1 MPGFLGGSSSSS
13 GGGVGGA
20 ITFNTEFIDPV
31 TKLRVSQP
39 ENLID
44 TDFEYGLQPTKWET
58 VELINNIP
66 SFFSKSGDTT
76 IPNVTSITSI
86 VGSREITVRTSLDH
100 GLSVGIPINVSG
112 TKSITSDGAYIINSI
127 PNPRTFTYLARE
139 NQFQT
144 AGIEDLYTS
153 IVTGEFFQGSQ
164 IRISEGAGIVT
175 DAETPSV
182 LTVKTD
188 SPHGFGPNT
197 PLYFLNLNSSITQ
210 EFDSTNTEQKSFDA
224 SNNVTARTFD
234 GSNTSQSLLVNFNNR
249 ASSSPASVASSVS
262 GVNTTDN
269 EITVTH
275 VTENFNGRPIGTALQ
290 YNVNAASG
298 YFATNP
304 RGVVFLKTNS
314 GLGLNS
320 STFRVSAVPNGST
333 IAITSNISGTFQIA
347 DLVANFAGNNSA
359 TEDQINVSLEQST
372 VYEFDGDN
380 SGSQTFTVS
389 SIGSLG
395 SITFTQ
401 VTNWTVGQMV
411 LYSTTGSAAS
421 GLTNNTTYWVTALN
435 ASTNLINISAE
446 PNGETLTAISGGTG
460 TQTFRSIS
468 VSVDKDIIAVPGH
481 NFQEADMVV
490 YDYPEDGRLT
500 TGDDSS
506 DHYFVKRVYDST
518 FISLTRVKGFVK
530 DGTTEAKA
538 ATSAAAILAVAPGS
552 PSGSYWIKPEGS
564 DTAYQTYCEMTTAGG
579 GWTQIMKLS
588 SNTLLTN
595 NTSTNVA
602 APVSGAQHTFAP
614 NWDGWAWNQDSQF
627 TTLFPLANN
636 ATFADV
642 DSFSPL
648 FYKMPFNDVM
658 IMQITN
664 PANSIAWR
672 HNLRISNMRAV
683 TGGTNNSTYGNQWLH
698 PANLINNPDEWS
710 MVRRLGTHSGTTQL
724 LLQPGTR
731 LYGFKILADYGNNFG
746 NVGTFLTGGYTSL
759 TSDNVTGHGVS
770 MIGMGGTGN
779 TSGRWGGGIGFTYV
793 TGPRA
798 WRGSGHWWQQGDSSG
813 ATNNRAFLN
822 LAVFVRPL

>member
-1 MPGFLGGSSSSS
+1 MPGFLGGSSS
-13 GGGVGGA
+13 GGGGTGGT
-20 ITFNTEFIDPV
+20 INFPTEFIDPV
-31 TKLRVSQP
+31 TKLRISQP

-76 IPNVTSITSI
+76 IPNIIAITTI

-112 TKSITSDGAYIINSI
+112 TKSITADGAYIINSI
-127 PNPRTFTYLARE
+127 PNARTFTYLGRE

-153 IVTGEFFQGSQ
+153 IITGEFFQGSQ
-164 IRISEGAGIVT
+164 IKISEAAGIVT

-210 EFDSTNTEQKSFDA
+210 EFDSTNTEAKSFDS

-234 GSNTSQSLLVNFNNR
+234 GSNTVQSINIDFSNR
-249 ASSSPASVASSVS
+249 AASSPVSVASSVS
-262 GVNTTDN
+262 GVNTVDN

-275 VTENFNGRPIGTALQ
+275 SSENFNGRQIGTALQ

-298 YFATNP
+298 YFADNP
-304 RGVVFLKTNS
+304 RGVVFLKTAA
-314 GLGLNS
+314 GLGINS
-320 STFRVSAVPNGST
+320 STFRVSAVPDGSV
-333 IAITSNISGTFQIA
+333 IEITSNISGTFQIA
-347 DLVANFAGNNSA
+347 DLAATFAGNNAA
-359 TEDQINVSLEQST
+359 TEDQINITLT
-372 VYEFDGDN
+372 NGTDYEFDGDN
-380 SGSQTFTVS
+380 SVTATYTVS
-389 SIGSLG
+389 SIGGLG
-395 SITFTQ
+395 SITFTAN
-401 VTNWTVGQMV
+401 TNWTIGQMV
-411 LYSTTGSAAS
+411 RYSTTGAAAT

-435 ASTNLINISAE
+435 ASTNLINISDE
-446 PNGETLTAISGGTG
+446 PGGDTLTAISGGTG
-460 TQTFRSIS
+460 TQTFTSIS
-468 VSVDKDIIAVPGH
+468 VSLDRDIIAIPGH
-481 NFQEADMVV
+481 DFQEADMVL
-490 YDYPEDGRLT
+490 YSYPEEGRIT
-500 TGDDSS
+500 TASDSS
-506 DHYFVKRVYDST
+506 DYYFVKKVYDST
-518 FISLTRVKGFVK
+518 YISLTSVKGFVR
-530 DGTTEAKA
+530 DGTTEARA
-538 ATSAAAILAVAPGS
+538 ATSAAEILAVAPES
-552 PSGSYWIKPEGS
+552 PSGSYWIKPAGS
-564 DTAYQTYCEMTTAGG
+564 ETAYLTYCEMTTSGG

-595 NTSTNVA
+595 NTSSNVA
-602 APVSGAQHTFAP
+602 APIAGAAHTFAP

-648 FYKMPFNDVM
+648 FYKMPFNDIM
-658 IMQITN
+658 IMQISDPVN
-664 PANSIAWR
+664 AVAWR
-672 HNLRISNMRAV
+672 HDVQIANMRAV
-683 TGGTNNSTYGNQWLH
+683 TGGTNNSTYGNTWLY
-698 PANLINNPDEWS
+698 PPQFASNSDEWS
-710 MVRRLGTHSGTTQL
+710 MVRRLGTHPGTTQL
-724 LLQPGTR
+724 LLQPNGR
-731 LYGFKILADYGNNFG
+731 FGFKVLADTGNNFG
-746 NVGTFLTGGYTSL
+746 NVGTFLTGGFTTL
-759 TSDNVTGHGVS
+759 TSGNVTGHGVS
-770 MIGMGGTGN
+770 MIGMGGVST

>member
-1 MPGFLGGSSSSS
+1 MPGFLGGSSS
-13 GGGVGGA
+13 GGGGAGGT
-20 ITFNTEFIDPV
+20 INFPSEFIDPV

-76 IPNVTSITSI
+76 IPNVSSMTSI

-139 NQFQT
+139 NQFET

-153 IVTGEFFQGSQ
+153 IITGEFFQGSQ
-164 IRISEGAGIVT
+164 IKISEGAGIVT
-175 DAETPSV
+175 DAETPSI

-234 GSNTSQSLLVNFNNR
+234 GSNTAEFLPVNFNNR

-262 GVNTTDN
+262 GVNTVDN

-275 VTENFNGRPIGTALQ
+275 TSENFSGRAIGTALQ

-304 RGVVFLKTNS
+304 RGVVFLKTSS
-314 GLGLNS
+314 GLGASS
-320 STFRVSAVPNGST
+320 STFQVSAVPNGNT
-333 IAITSNISGTFQIA
+333 IEITSNISGSFQIA
-347 DLVANFAGNNSA
+347 DLVATFAGNNSA
-359 TEDQINVSLEQST
+359 TEEQINVILEQST
-372 VYEFDGDN
+372 AYEFDGDN
-380 SGSQTFTVS
+380 SESETFTVS

-411 LYSTTGSAAS
+411 RYSTTGAAAN

-435 ASTNLINISAE
+435 ASTNLINISE
-446 PNGETLTAISGGTG
+446 QPDGETLTAISGGTG
-460 TQTFRSIS
+460 IQTFTSIS

-481 NFQEADMVV
+481 NFQEADMVL
-490 YDYPEDGRLT
+490 YNYPEDGRIASE
-500 TGDDSS
+500 DDTS
-506 DHYFVKRVYDST
+506 DYYFVKRVYDST
-518 FISLTRVKGFVK
+518 FISLTRQQGFLR

-538 ATSAAAILAVAPGS
+538 AISAAAILEVAPDS
-552 PSGSYWIKPEGS
+552 PNGSYWIKPEGS
-564 DTAYQTYCEMTTAGG
+564 NTAYQTYCEMTTAGG

-595 NTSTNVA
+595 SLPGGT
-602 APVSGAQHTFAP
+602 APQSGAGFTFGP
-614 NWDGWAWNQDSQF
+614 HWDGWAWNQDSQF

-636 ATFADV
+636 ADFSDV

-664 PANSIAWR
+664 PSNAMAWR
-672 HNLRISNMRAV
+672 HNLSISNMRAV
-683 TGGTNNSTYGNQWLH
+683 TGGTNNSTYGNTWLW
-698 PANLINNPDEWS
+698 PTAFVTNGDEWS
-710 MVRRLGTHSGTTQL
+710 MVRRLGVH
-724 LLQPGTR
+724 PNTR
-731 LYGFKILADYGNNFG
+731 QFVSQTGARFGFKVLSDYANNY
-746 NVGTFLTGGYTSL
+746 GTINQFVTGGYTTL

-770 MIGMGGTGN
+770 MIGMGGTG
-779 TSGRWGGGIGFTYV
+779 TSSSRFGGGIGFSYTSNNQW
-793 TGPRA
+793 RA
-798 WRGSGHWWQQGDSSG
+798 HGHYYGFGITSN
-813 ATNNRAFLN
+813 ATANRTFLN

>member
-1 MPGFLGGSSSSS
+1 MPGFLGGSSSASS
-13 GGGVGGA
+13 STGGT
-20 ITFNTEFIDPV
+20 INFPTEFIDPV
-31 TKLRVSQP
+31 TKLRISQP

-76 IPNVTSITSI
+76 IPNVLAITTI

-112 TKSITSDGAYIINSI
+112 TKSITADGAYIINSI
-127 PNPRTFTYLARE
+127 PNARTFTYLARE

-144 AGIEDLYTS
+144 AGIEDLYTA
-153 IVTGEFFQGSQ
+153 IITGEFFQGSQ
-164 IRISEGAGIVT
+164 IKISEAAGIVT

-210 EFDSTNTEQKSFDA
+210 EFDSTNTEAKSFDA

-234 GSNTSQSLLVNFNNR
+234 GSNTVQSINIDFSNR
-249 ASSSPASVASSVS
+249 AASSPISVASSVS
-262 GVNTTDN
+262 GVNTVDN

-275 VTENFNGRPIGTALQ
+275 SSENFNGRQIGTALQ

-298 YFATNP
+298 YFADNP
-304 RGVVFLKTNS
+304 RGVVFLKTS
-314 GLGLNS
+314 AGLGAGS
-320 STFRVSAVPNGST
+320 STFKVSATPDGSV
-333 IAITSNISGTFQIA
+333 IAITSNITGTFQIA
-347 DLVANFAGNNSA
+347 DLVATFAGNNSA
-359 TEDQINVSLEQST
+359 TEDQINITLTQGT
-372 VYEFDGDN
+372 AYEFDGDN
-380 SGSQTFTVS
+380 SETATYTVS
-389 SIGSLG
+389 SIGGLG
-395 SITFTQ
+395 SVTFTAN
-401 VTNWTVGQMV
+401 TNWTIGQMV
-411 LYSTTGSAAS
+411 RYSTTGAAAT

-435 ASTNLINISAE
+435 ANTNLINISAE
-446 PNGETLTAISGGTG
+446 PGGPTLTAISGGTG
-460 TQTFRSIS
+460 TQTFTSIS
-468 VSVDKDIIAVPGH
+468 VSLDRDIIAIPGH
-481 NFQEADMVV
+481 DFQEADMVR
-490 YDYPEDGRLT
+490 YSYPEDGRMT
-500 TGDDSS
+500 TAS
-506 DHYFVKRVYDST
+506 DGSDYYFVKKVYDST
-518 FISLTRVKGFVK
+518 FISLSSVKGFVR
-530 DGTTEAKA
+530 DGTTEPRA

-552 PSGSYWIKPEGS
+552 PSGSYWIKPAGS
-564 DTAYQTYCEMTTAGG
+564 ETAYLTYCEMTTAGG

-627 TTLFPLANN
+627 TTLFPLVNN
-636 ATFADV
+636 STFADV

-658 IMQITN
+658 IMQISN
-664 PANSIAWR
+664 PANAIAWR
-672 HNLRISNMRAV
+672 HNLTLANMRAV
-683 TGGTNNSTYGNQWLH
+683 TGGTNNSTYGNTWLF
-698 PANLINNPDEWS
+698 PTAFVSTPDEWS
-710 MVRRLGTHSGTTQL
+710 MVRRLGTHTSTTQL
-724 LLQPGTR
+724 VLQTGGR
-731 LYGFKILADYGNNFG
+731 FGFKVLSDYSNGYGTIGNF
-746 NVGTFLTGGYTSL
+746 VTGGYTTL
-759 TSDNVTGHGVS
+759 TSDNVTGNGVS
-770 MIGMGGTGN
+770 MIGMGGTG
-779 TSGRWGGGIGFTYV
+779 TSSGRWGGGIGFTYV

-798 WRGSGHWWQQGDSSG
+798 WRGSGHWWQQGDTSG
-813 ATNNRAFLN
+813 ATANRAFLN